1 MNTKVNYQEK
11 IIALWTV
18 FLLGTIF
25 HTQLALMPLFH
36 GLDVSHGHGETA
48 ASINEISYIL
58 WLMLAFFV
66 LPMIAIVGTAFYNS
80 YRYRSIHF
88 GLTVVYSVMNLLHVV
103 LDLFVDP
110 IAWYQIVLMVVLLLV
125 GIILNVVSYQWMQQ
139 GHHRIKLSQS
149 S

>member
-36 GLDVSHGHGETA
+36 GLEVSHGHGAAA

-58 WLMLAFFV
+58 WLMLAFFL

-88 GLTVVYSVMNLLHVV
+88 CLTVVYSVMNLLHVI

-110 IAWYQIVLMVVLLLV
+110 IAWYQIVLMVVLFLV